1 MADKTQ
7 RTAVVTG
14 ANRGIGFAIAGQL
27 AKAGMRVI
35 GTSRDAEKGKVAA
48 QQLSEHGDVV
58 FETLSVDDDASVRA
72 FTKRVLN
79 EYGRVDVLVNNAGV
93 LIDRAFDTLAI
104 SPDLMREVF
113 NINTLGPLML
123 AQAFMPGMLERNYG
137 RIVNVSSRAG
147 QVAEQ
152 TGNWAAYKTTKLALN
167 GITIQLSHLAQGKD
181 VLVNVMCP
189 GWVRTELG
197 GAEAPRT
204 PDEGAD
210 TAVWL
215 AQLPTGGTTGRFFT
229 DRQEIPW

>member
-229 DRQEIPW
+229 DRQEIPC